1 MQVACVPGLDGGSTQ
16 EFAAEVRTVP
26 HMQTSSVTKKRV
38 TEQKSQKARLMS
50 GIRRAFAHVGLG
62 RGFLAV

>member
-26 HMQTSSVTKKRV
+26 HMQTSSVTKNMK
-38 TEQKSQKARLMS
+38 ELEDKK
-50 GIRRAFAHVGLG
+50 LG
-62 RGFLAV
+62 TCLG